1 MGDTAHTIRD
11 QMRRARALQEHINRL
26 GAGPPDPCAKLRA
39 AARAVVER
47 WEELTYELP
56 GRIDDPI
63 NDRMDALR
71 EALEQARAD

>member
-1 MGDTAHTIRD
+1 MDETLRAAGIR
-11 QMRRARALQEHINRL
+11 MAAAREAQEALVRERKWKIDHYD
-26 GAGPPDPCAKLRA
+26 ALRA

-71 EALEQARAD
+71 EALEQAGAA